1 MSLPPSITKRLRAC
15 LGCSL
20 IMAQNQFKDE
30 GCPNCSVLNLKDST
44 DNILDCT
51 TDRYFGVIGM
61 YNGKASWVG
70 KWQHMDG
77 YVPGLYAITM
87 EGELPE
93 SKILALERAGR
104 TYHPRNKSFTI

>member
-20 IMAQNQFKDE
+20 VMAQSQFKAE
-30 GCPNCSVLNLKDST
+30 GCPNCPSLNMKDST
-44 DNILDCT
+44 DNVLDCT
-51 TDRYFGVIGM
+51 TDRYSGVIGLCDA
-61 YNGKASWVG
+61 KTSWVA

-77 YVPGLYAITM
+77 FAVGLYAMTL

-104 TYHPRNKSFTI
+104 TYYPRNKSFVI